1 MFYPFPSYEYSIM
14 WGDGMSEI
22 KRNEII
28 YEEGWREASPIME
41 DNIPLD
47 EAAAST
53 VQPQEDQEKSRP
65 LLITIQ
71 LALSLLAA
79 LVLFLLKAMDSEGYY
94 NFMDYYHEELQ
105 KPVVSQEIFHAADAL
120 FEQNPVTMQ
129 ATPDETAH
137 SED

>member
-1 MFYPFPSYEYSIM
+1 
-14 WGDGMSEI
+14 MSES

-28 YEEGWREASPIME
+28 YEEGWRDASPAAVE
-41 DNIPLD
+41 ETPLD
-47 EAAAST
+47 EAPEAFGER
-53 VQPQEDQEKSRP
+53 QEKPDKSRP
-65 LLITIQ
+65 LLTTIQ

-120 FEQNPVTMQ
+120 FEQEPVTVQ

-137 SED
+137 SDA

>member
-1 MFYPFPSYEYSIM
+1 
-14 WGDGMSEI
+14 MSEF

-41 DNIPLD
+41 EETPLD
-47 EAAAST
+47 EAPAP
-53 VQPQEDQEKSRP
+53 VERPQQENEKSKP

-71 LALSLLAA
+71 LVLSLLAA

-94 NFMDYYHEELQ
+94 NFMDYYREELQ
-105 KPVVSQEIFHAADAL
+105 KPVVSQEIFRAADAL
-120 FEQNPVTMQ
+120 LEQNPVTVQ

-137 SED
+137 SDN